1 MPRKYEQPKSGKR
14 KPRGLAAVLLAA
26 EEYRLSIDAV
36 WILKR
41 LKAHVA
47 GEIKMLPTQ
56 VMAAQ
61 ILLKKCMPDL
71 QQIDVAASVSKTVTV
86 NVVSFA
92 DLKYDEEGNPI
103 YGKADGESPQQ
114 TAH

>member
-1 MPRKYEQPKSGKR
+1 MQGKKSNGR
-14 KPRGLAAVLLAA
+14 PNKPRGLAAVLLAS
-26 EEYRLSIDAV
+26 EEYRLSIDAKF
-36 WILKR
+36 IIKR
-41 LKAHVA
+41 LAQHIK
-47 GEIKMLPTQ
+47 GEVRMLPTQ
-56 VMAAQ
+56 VKAAE

-71 QQIDVAASVSKTVTV
+71 CQIDVAASVSKTVTV

-103 YGKADGESPQQ
+103 YGKADGESPHQ